1 LLEAGDSTKTAVNE
15 KDEGQTPGTK
25 SGGKRSADAEDSDIV
40 GVEEIGERSI
50 NKPVKLKCVKIEK
63 NA

>member
-25 SGGKRSADAEDSDIV
+25 SGGKRSADIV